1 MTERL
6 ELSRGEGHLEAM
18 TGDMDQ
24 KESRPRMGITNFER
38 RKHPRFAI
46 DLPVEY
52 YRTDSNR
59 PQTGRAINV
68 SEGGLL
74 IYFSEKME
82 IGQQLKVKLFFASGA
97 RLNSIE
103 CLVEVVWNDLHLGE
117 GWGDFRSGVTFVDI
131 SPVDLDRLKKFL
143 RSLAHEY

>member
-1 MTERL
+1 MESPRA
-6 ELSRGEGHLEAM
+6 EGPLEAM
-18 TGDMDQ
+18 IGDMDQ
-24 KESRPRMGITNFER
+24 KENKPRIGITHFER
-38 RKHPRFAI
+38 RRHPRFAI

-52 YRTDSNR
+52 YRADSIK

-117 GWGDFRSGVTFVDI
+117 GWGDYRSGVTFIDI
-131 SPVDLDRLKKFL
+131 TPVDLDRLKKFL